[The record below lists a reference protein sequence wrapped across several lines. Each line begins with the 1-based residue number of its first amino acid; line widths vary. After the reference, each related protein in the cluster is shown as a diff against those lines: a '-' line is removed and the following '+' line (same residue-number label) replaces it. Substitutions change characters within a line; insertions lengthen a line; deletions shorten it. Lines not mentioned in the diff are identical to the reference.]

1 MSRTATKTQE
11 AVTDV
16 VLNDSA
22 VANIEKAQDAVARLD
37 QEADEIL
44 AAGIDLGRLEA
55 LDFMATVANSAI
67 LPIYENVKK
76 SKAWKFLR
84 NTKSGDGRHFASLD
98 EFCEVKLG
106 KSYKRLRELSLNRSL
121 IGQEA
126 FEQAE
131 RLGLRQVD
139 YNAIKTLPA
148 PDQELMRRAVE
159 EAQSRDEVL
168 DLLQELAARHAKE
181 KETASK
187 EILQLQADKKYAT
200 EQQDKE
206 RTRAEKA
213 EKTLASGGPR
223 SAPVPER
230 LADFEKEVKK
240 AQEAASDAL
249 LEITKQLGALNDWW
263 SEEMTQ
269 QPGYEPGD
277 AVPTPPEVVEL
288 AQKMHDHIERI
299 AASVGGLQR
308 QIWENH
314 GHDIQAARTY
324 VMQPGVIPGHDSQTA
339 VE

>member
-1 MSRTATKTQE
+1 M
-11 AVTDV
+11 V
-16 VLNDSA
+16 
-22 VANIEKAQDAVARLD
+22 
-37 QEADEIL
+37 L
-44 AAGIDLGRLEA
+44 AALIGNISDGLL
-55 LDFMATVANSAI
+55 LTS
-67 LPIYENVKK
+67 YENVKK
-76 SKAWKFLR
+76 SKAWKLIR
-84 NTKSGDGRHFASLD
+84 NKSGEIFPSLD
-98 EFCEVKLG
+98 AFCAERLG
-106 KSYKRLRELSLNRSL
+106 FSSRRLSQIQSNRDIL
-121 IGQEA
+121 GQEA
-126 FEQAE
+126 FTQAE
-131 RLGLRQVD
+131 QLGLRQID
-139 YNAIKTLPA
+139 YNAIKALPA

-324 VMQPGVIPGHDSQTA
+324 VMQPGVIPGHAGQA
-339 VE
+339 EVE

>member
-1 MSRTATKTQE
+1 MSRTPTKTQE
-11 AVTDV
+11 PVTDV
-16 VLNDSA
+16 VLNDNA
-22 VANIEKAQDAVARLD
+22 VANIEKAQDAVARFD
-37 QEADEIL
+37 HEADEVL

-76 SKAWKFLR
+76 SKAWRHLR
-84 NTKSGDGRHFASLD
+84 NHKSGDGRHFESLD

-106 KSYKRLRELSLNRSL
+106 KSYKRLRELSLNRNL

-181 KETASK
+181 KEASAK
-187 EILQLQADKKYAT
+187 EIEQLKVDNQVIGEKYEREEQRADK
-200 EQQDKE
+200 
-206 RTRAEKA
+206 AEKA
-213 EKTLASGGPR
+213 LRSGGPQTR
-223 SAPVPER
+223 SLEER
-230 LADFEKEVKK
+230 VADFSDTVNLQ
-240 AQEAASDAL
+240 QEAAMDAL
-249 LEITKQLGALNDWW
+249 LVMDQQIKALDTWYM
-263 SEEMTQ
+263 EYVAQ

-277 AVPTPPEVVEL
+277 RVEMPVEVL
-288 AQKMHDHIERI
+288 ALVQKLSGNVNRI
-299 AASVGGLQR
+299 ASSVGGLQHL
-308 QIWENH
+308 IGTTF
-314 GHDIQAARTY
+314 GHELEAVTIHQ
-324 VMQPGVIPGHDSQTA
+324 MQTSALAET
-339 VE
+339 E

>member
-11 AVTDV
+11 VVTDV

-84 NTKSGDGRHFASLD
+84 NTKSGDGRHFASLE

>member
-324 VMQPGVIPGHDSQTA
+324 VMRPGVIPGHDSQTA

>member
-181 KETASK
+181 KEASAK
-187 EILQLQADKKYAT
+187 EIEQLKVDNQVIGEKYEREEQRADK
-200 EQQDKE
+200 
-206 RTRAEKA
+206 AEKA
-213 EKTLASGGPR
+213 LRSGGPQTR
-223 SAPVPER
+223 SLEER
-230 LADFEKEVKK
+230 VADFSDTVNL
-240 AQEAASDAL
+240 QQDAAMDAL
-249 LEITKQLGALNDWW
+249 LVMDQQVKALDAWYM
-263 SEEMTQ
+263 EYVAK
-269 QPGYEPGD
+269 QPGYEPGNR
-277 AVPTPPEVVEL
+277 VEMPVEVL
-288 AQKMHDHIERI
+288 ALVQKLQGNVDRI
-299 AASVGGLQR
+299 AATVGGLQHLV
-308 QIWENH
+308 WSNF
-314 GHDIQAARTY
+314 GHELEAVTVHQMESPA
-324 VMQPGVIPGHDSQTA
+324 TA
-339 VE
+339 EAE